1 MYTDESKGIFK
12 SLSQAV
18 AERAGKM
25 SHDFAITAWA
35 CAVDPKIVADTK
47 ATCTGVR
54 CLQMEKCVRKLLSHD
69 IDGEEDGG
77 IDGKVD
83 LFFDELKHFQDR

>member
-1 MYTDESKGIFK
+1 MAKRVFK
-12 SLSQAV
+12 ML
-18 AERAGKM
+18 
-25 SHDFAITAWA
+25 HDFAITDWA

-47 ATCTGVR
+47 ATCTGAQL
-54 CLQMEKCVRKLLSHD
+54 LQNERCVRKRLSLSHD

-83 LFFDELKHFQDR
+83 LFFDKLKHF